1 MEQDVILMRLAR
13 GGHVRRG
20 QEGQQSSGVPH
31 RKRQARPTQLLAR
44 VRDVFAAAREERRG
58 TEDERDDSAKAA
70 LRSKGPGTSSRY
82 R

>member
-1 MEQDVILMRLAR
+1 MCAADMRKASRVQVCLT
-13 GGHVRRG
+13 G
-20 QEGQQSSGVPH
+20 SGW
-31 RKRQARPTQLLAR
+31 RDRQTQLLAR